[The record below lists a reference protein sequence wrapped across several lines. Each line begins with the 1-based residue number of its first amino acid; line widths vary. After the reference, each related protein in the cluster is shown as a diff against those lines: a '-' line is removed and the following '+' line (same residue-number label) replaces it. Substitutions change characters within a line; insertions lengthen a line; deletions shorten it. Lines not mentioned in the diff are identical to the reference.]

1 MKEIVITLREWQ
13 KAALYSLLC
22 AAASAVVIAAG
33 MKLGVLPLVVRLG
46 SFIFCGRRLWLL
58 CGAVFALGCGW
69 VLIMLGL
76 KRDFRTKTAFAIF
89 LPLLPFA
96 YSRYALMTNGPL
108 SLGILAVYVTAY
120 PLAVSAFQIRDILR
134 DDSLMQCTRNA
145 WTVEELL
152 DLVHRDLLQGPVYY
166 SLTVITVMLFMPDMM
181 RFVLFAE
188 ASMLGGAASLPALT
202 VI

>member
-22 AAASAVVIAAG
+22 AAASAAVIAAG

-58 CGAVFALGCGW
+58 CGSVFILGCGW